1 MMQDLEQIEYRKRM
15 IEKGMKTPDLPVKVW
30 RGAKIPAEAR
40 KAVNE
45 ENLLNL
51 GGIYGDKRA
60 GDPVKYDH
68 LKLVLTDDM
77 TRELL
82 NDDRVL
88 TCGPVIFEINQGL
101 RHSEHKGITSLFDAL
116 TRLPVEE
123 GAWEQAGD
131 LDASLRRKGIT
142 IPPMDILIA
151 QTCRHY
157 DVSLFTLD
165 EHFSSV
171 PGLKLFQT

>member
-1 MMQDLEQIEYRKRM
+1 MTSSKESVLLDTSVWIDALR
-15 IEKGMKTPDLPVKVW
+15 GKTPEIVAL
-30 RGAKIPAEAR
+30 
-40 KAVNE
+40 
-45 ENLLNL
+45 
-51 GGIYGDKRA
+51 
-60 GDPVKYDH
+60 
-68 LKLVLTDDM
+68 

-88 TCGPVIFEINQGL
+88 TCGPVIFEINRGL
-101 RHSEHKGITSLFDAL
+101 RYSERKRITSLFDAL
-116 TRLPVEE
+116 IRLPVEE
-123 GAWEQAGD
+123 GVWEQAGD

-151 QTCRHY
+151 QICRHH

-165 EHFSSV
+165 EHFSLV